1 MIWIFPMAG
10 RGTRTQA
17 LGAFKPFIEVS
28 GRKVIEWLLTSI
40 RRHIQPEDELVFIT
54 TEFFASEYAV
64 ESQLASI
71 LETLSIGRPFSVVT
85 CPSTPPGPSAS
96 VYTACSYFDHN
107 RPVTVVNCDQFI
119 DFERLE
125 WTSERQGFLPV
136 YANFG
141 HRSSYVQVRDGRIVR
156 IVEKQN
162 ISNLA
167 SAGVY
172 ALACGRALREAL
184 EMQFEKGP
192 KTGEEYFVGPALN
205 HLIARGYE
213 LIPTAV
219 RAKYDLGC
227 LEGIERFAKA
237 YLCGAGMNV
246 L

>member
-10 RGTRTQA
+10 RGTRTQTR
-17 LGAFKPFIEVS
+17 GAFKPFIEVG
-28 GRKVIEWLLTSI
+28 GRKVIEWLLGSI
-40 RRHIQPEDELVFIT
+40 RRHIQPDDELVFIT
-54 TEFFASEYAV
+54 TESFAGDYAV

-71 LETLSIGRPFSVVT
+71 LEGLSAGRRFALVT
-85 CPSTPPGPSAS
+85 CPTTPPGPSAS
-96 VYTACSYFDHN
+96 VYAARAYFDN
-107 RPVTVVNCDQFI
+107 SRPAIVVNCDQFI
-119 DFERLE
+119 DFERWE
-125 WTSERQGFLPV
+125 WTSPQQGFLPV

-141 HRSSYVQVRDGRIVR
+141 TRSSYVEVREGRIVR

-227 LEGIERFAKA
+227 VEGIERFEKTC
-237 YLCGAGMNV
+237 LCEAGMKLV
-246 L
+246 